1 VSDLRKS
8 QNETAETEPSSELF
22 QDLLATGSPMGE
34 LAAAFLSNLS
44 SSRKSEASSSA
55 SKAMAALSEASEPSL
70 EARYRVLVEQIP
82 AVVFMAYLDGG
93 LGEAYV
99 SPHIERTLG
108 FSQEEWL
115 DDPIRWYQQIHPE
128 DRARWSIEAAETFT
142 TGRPLK
148 SIYRV
153 LAADGRIVWF
163 RCEAALVR
171 RHDGQPWFIHGVG
184 FDITDLKETELALQR
199 ETAERER
206 LQKLELER
214 QIAKTEQTESRL
226 AAIVQSSEDAI
237 IGKTLDGTITSWN
250 AAATRLYGYERD
262 EILGKSVRI
271 LMPPELQ
278 DEETQTL
285 QIIASGQGI
294 AHQESQHIRK
304 NGERFYVA
312 RTLSPIKNAAGQVMG
327 VSTIARDITQNK
339 RIEDKLRV
347 TEKLAATGRLAATI
361 AHEINNPLESV
372 TNLLYLA
379 QRDPSSSPKLR
390 QYLKTADEELD
401 RVAQMAKQTLG
412 FYRDSTLPT
421 RFDAAKTIRDVL
433 AIYDRRAA
441 GWNVTIKT
449 ELDGDCQAFGF
460 AGEFRQVVSNLIAN
474 ALDAMSGTGGR
485 LLIRARKSHNLKD
498 GTERLR
504 ISIADTGTGIS
515 VEQREKVFEAFFT
528 TKSHFGTG
536 LGLWLSR
543 GILQKH
549 GGSIRLRSSVAAG
562 RSGTV
567 VSLFWPLKSNISAN
581 AESAA

>member
-327 VSTIARDITQNK
+327 VSTIARDTTQNK